1 MIGTMTVFQSQPV
14 EVRFPEWGVYL
25 IESHHSHHF
34 CMDWTTHP
42 FLKILFILKGEGKLL
57 VGGRNYRLRANQTA
71 VVPRGVRHRIVD
83 SPKNPLSLYVLC
95 LKNGAVETFCPRMRY
110 ASLRTNTPTAL
121 GGVVKNILRNLLYEQ
136 ARNDVGADIVI
147 IGLTLELIGML
158 IRGQSTKRTILNVAP
173 DSSIGLLSRA
183 RVAALI
189 VALDNDFYRHQS
201 VEQAAER
208 IGLRPRRFS
217 QLFREI
223 TGSSWPVFLRTK
235 RIAHARHLLLQTNHS
250 IAAVCFECG
259 FEDISSFYRAFQHVE
274 RISPMA
280 WRDKMRPL
288 MK

>member
-1 MIGTMTVFQSQPV
+1 MTVLQSQPV
-14 EVRFPEWGVYL
+14 EVKFPEWGVYL
-25 IESHHSHHF
+25 IESHHSDHF
-34 CMDWTTHP
+34 SMHWTTHP
-42 FLKILFILKGEGKLL
+42 YLKILFILKGEGRLL
-57 VGGRNYRLRANQTA
+57 VGGRNYRLRAHQTA
-71 VVPRGVRHRIVD
+71 VVPRGVRHSLVD
-83 SPKNPLSLYVLC
+83 SLKSPLSLYALC
-95 LKNGAVETFCPRMRY
+95 LKNGAVETFCPRITH
-110 ASLRTNTPTAL
+110 ASLRTNTPTVL

-136 ARNDVGADIVI
+136 ARNDVGADMVI

-158 IRGQSTKRTILNVAP
+158 IRGQSDKRTILSVAP
-173 DSSIGLLSRA
+173 ESSVGSLSRA

-189 VALDNDFYRHQS
+189 AAMENDFYRHQS
-201 VEQAAER
+201 LDQAAER
-208 IGLRPRRFS
+208 TGLRPRRFS

-223 TGSSWPVFLRTK
+223 AGSSWPAFLRIK

-259 FEDISSFYRAFQHVE
+259 FEDISSFYRAFQRIE